1 MKINIRQ
8 ETPSDYQVVEQ
19 IGEAAFQNME
29 QSDQSEHLL
38 VARLRTAAAFVSELS
53 LVASLEE
60 KIVGHILLT
69 KIKIKTEQT
78 AFESLALAP
87 VSVHPNYQRQGI
99 GGQLITHA
107 HAIAKDL
114 GFSSIVL
121 VGHEDYYPR
130 FGYQEAAKYG
140 VKVPFDAPSAN
151 VMLIELQPNSLDEV
165 QGVVEYAPEF
175 FG

>member
-1 MKINIRQ
+1 MKANIRP
-8 ETPSDYQVVEQ
+8 ETTLDYQAVEA
-19 IGEAAFQNME
+19 IIEAAFRDME

-38 VARLRTAAAFVSELS
+38 VARLRKATAFVPELS
-53 LVASLEE
+53 LVASIGG

-99 GGQLITHA
+99 GGQLIEHA
-107 HAIAKDL
+107 HAIAKKL

-121 VGHEDYYPR
+121 VGHEAYYPR

-151 VMLIELQPNSLDEV
+151 VMLIVLQPNSLNGV